1 VDADVIIVG
10 AGPAGATTACGL
22 ARAGFEVLLLDRRS
36 FPRDKTCGDGVPPG
50 SIEILNSLGMADK
63 IRSAGFNTVRA
74 IRLGSPSG
82 RTWDASFRPKREG
95 TQFYVA
101 PRFQLDA
108 IIQGHAVQSGARFV
122 RCSVKGPVLSDGR
135 ITGVRAVSESGE
147 TEYTARVV
155 VGADGA
161 TSSIARALRT
171 RSKLP
176 ADRRCVA
183 IRAYVDG
190 IETVPD
196 RVEFYFY
203 RRFRPG
209 YGWVFPLGQDRAN
222 VGVVMRAD
230 RYREAGVSLEELMG
244 EFWETPAMA
253 GRLRPGGR
261 VTDAASWQLPNAA
274 PVPMRNAFA
283 GAVLVGDAAALVDP
297 LTGEGIHNALVS
309 AQLAA
314 DSIGEALRSGDT
326 SKAGLSSYD
335 RRCQDALGPLVARSD
350 RVHQWLDRAPWWID
364 LLFFFAGAAPRW
376 TQSFLNRM
384 SKDFIVRVDG

>member
-1 VDADVIIVG
+1 VDADVIVVG
-10 AGPAGATTACGL
+10 AGPAGAATACGL
-22 ARAGFEVLLLDRRS
+22 AREGLDVILMDRSS

-50 SIEILNSLGMADK
+50 SIEILNSLGMGDK

-95 TQFYVA
+95 TQFYIA

-122 RCSVKGPVLSDGR
+122 RCNVKGPVLSDGR
-135 ITGVRAVSESGE
+135 VTGVRAVSEDGE
-147 TEYTARVV
+147 TVHSARVV

-171 RSKLP
+171 SPKLP
-176 ADRRCVA
+176 DDRRCVA
-183 IRAYVDG
+183 VRAYVDG
-190 IETVPD
+190 IETDPG

-222 VGVVMRAD
+222 VGVVMRVD
-230 RYREAGVSLEELMG
+230 RYREAGASLERLLG
-244 EFWETPAMA
+244 EFMETPAMA

-261 VTDAASWQLPNAA
+261 LRDVASWQLPNAA
-274 PVPMRNAFA
+274 PAPMRNAFA

-314 DSIGEALRSGDT
+314 DTIGEALRSGDT

-335 RRCQDALGPLVARSD
+335 RRCQEVLGPLVARSD
-350 RVHQWLDRAPWWID
+350 RVHQWVDRVPRWID
-364 LLFFFAGAAPRW
+364 LLFFVAGSVPRW
-376 TQSFLNRM
+376 TQSYLNRM